1 MLQIV
6 RYFNKFERYEN
17 DTRYPDINS
26 SIKEEGLIYMDYFN
40 NLWNISRDFIQA
52 CTKLGMF
59 LSYDFNMNTST
70 RDINCMCNSL
80 LLSLAI
86 LYSNLY

>member
-26 SIKEEGLIYMDYFN
+26 SIKEEGLIYMNYFN
-40 NLWNISRDFIQA
+40 NL
-52 CTKLGMF
+52 
-59 LSYDFNMNTST
+59 
-70 RDINCMCNSL
+70 
-80 LLSLAI
+80 
-86 LYSNLY
+86 